1 MIWIATVFLLFV
13 VAWLFINGLNEKRW
27 VESHSHDETVAS
39 DQGLFAGLGARTPI
53 ASNDEKLSIDQENT
67 RFARTASKLKNKTTK
82 MGSLIESNVQKA
94 REAGSKQ
101 RGAAISAKPSS
112 LERGDSSVDQ
122 AARQHNQMPGHKLV
136 QQGTQRVAGA
146 SSPLANGDGVFD
158 QMIRKVSGKL
168 EDKQSARD

>member
-67 RFARTASKLKNKTTK
+67 RFARTASKLKNKTTR

-101 RGAAISAKPSS
+101 RGAAISAEPSS
-112 LERGDSSVDQ
+112 LERGAASVNLGARHPDQ
-122 AARQHNQMPGHKLV
+122 KLGGNLV
-136 QQGTQRVAGA
+136 QQSTQQVAGA
-146 SSPLANGDGVFD
+146 SSPMANSDGVFD

-168 EDKQSARD
+168 EDKQSLRD